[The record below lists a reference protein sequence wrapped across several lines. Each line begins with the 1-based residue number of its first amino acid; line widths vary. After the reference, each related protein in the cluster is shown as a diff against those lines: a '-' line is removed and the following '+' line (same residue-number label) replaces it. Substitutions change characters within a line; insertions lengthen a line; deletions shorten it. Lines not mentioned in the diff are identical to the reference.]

1 MCMCVSQRE
10 RERER
15 ESLKGR
21 GRERESQRETQRER
35 ESVCVCVCVCE
46 RERERERWAN
56 PDFWSRPQNCNVE
69 IVAIVNDAVGT
80 LMSAAH
86 VDRNCEIGLILGTGC
101 NACYMEHLTNVETW
115 DEEKNHPDQVR
126 LVEGVGM
133 MWHHLILHSVLQ
145 S

>member
-1 MCMCVSQRE
+1 M
-10 RERER
+10 
-15 ESLKGR
+15 
-21 GRERESQRETQRER
+21 
-35 ESVCVCVCVCE
+35 CVCE
-46 RERERERWAN
+46 REGGRERWAKS
-56 PDFWSRPQNCNVE
+56 DFWSRPQNCNVE

-126 LVEGVGM
+126 PCGRGEHDVAALRPSVRPSE
-133 MWHHLILHSVLQ
+133 LIAHKTTAIQMLASSLAHR
-145 S
+145 

>member
-1 MCMCVSQRE
+1 M
-10 RERER
+10 
-15 ESLKGR
+15 
-21 GRERESQRETQRER
+21 
-35 ESVCVCVCVCE
+35 
-46 RERERERWAN
+46 
-56 PDFWSRPQNCNVE
+56 E

-126 LVEGVGM
+126 SCGRGEHDVAALGPSFRPSE
-133 MWHHLILHSVLQ
+133 LIAHKTTAVQMLASSLAHR
-145 S
+145 